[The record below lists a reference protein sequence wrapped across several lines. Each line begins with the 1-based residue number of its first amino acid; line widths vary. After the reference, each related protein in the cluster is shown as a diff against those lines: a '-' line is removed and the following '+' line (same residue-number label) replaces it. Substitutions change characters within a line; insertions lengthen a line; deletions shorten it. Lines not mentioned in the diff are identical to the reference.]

1 MWHKLVDLYYQVYH
15 LYREVR
21 SKIKYAPN
29 RLHIK
34 TLKRGWTDCDYQLLH
49 ACMQILCNFVEGE
62 MDNVDWDFSSDHSEV
77 RDALMEVY
85 RWWKND
91 PLAQNDSLIYNYGN
105 CLNDLQSNIL
115 SEYNKRNVD
124 PTWVLDAIK
133 DSSDY
138 YKALYN
144 IETALSAKRKEML
157 TKLINVRE
165 YMWT

>member
-1 MWHKLVDLYYQVYH
+1 MQITVNAMWHKLVDLYYQVYH

-34 TLKRGWTDCDYQLLH
+34 TLKRGWADCDYQLLH

-62 MDNVDWDFSSDHSEV
+62 MDNVD
-77 RDALMEVY
+77 
-85 RWWKND
+85 
-91 PLAQNDSLIYNYGN
+91 N
-105 CLNDLQSNIL
+105 CLSDLQPNIL

-138 YKALYN
+138 YKALCN